1 MTSKRS
7 LAVYTILAINL
18 LLWICLELT
27 GGSQNTQNLMRFG
40 GISYLEISSGQYWR
54 LLAAMFLHIGAAHLA
69 VNGLSLLIMG
79 GMVEKTFGHIRF
91 IAIYLISG
99 LGGSA
104 FSFWMIHPFAIGA
117 GASGAVFGCVGALG
131 AFFLIRRREL
141 GQLGKQNL
149 NAILILAG
157 INFAFGFIMPGI
169 DNWAHLGGFL
179 TGILTGSGLI
189 PVTLGTNRFGV
200 LEMKHIENVSQSRS
214 RLGGPAL
221 LGLAVLLIAV
231 VILLAN
237 NKTIVERL

>member
-1 MTSKRS
+1 MSSKRP
-7 LAVYTILAINL
+7 LIVYAVLTINL

-27 GGSQNTQNLMRFG
+27 GGSQNTLNMMRFG
-40 GISYLEISSGQYWR
+40 GISFLEISTGQYWR

-79 GMVEKTFGHIRF
+79 GMVERTFGHIRI

-99 LGGSA
+99 LGGSV

-131 AFFLIRRREL
+131 SFFLIRRRDL
-141 GQLGKQNL
+141 GRLGKQNL

-179 TGILTGSGLI
+179 VGILTGSGLI
-189 PVTLGTNRFGV
+189 PVTLTSTRFGIRQMTHSEEGNQTRNK
-200 LEMKHIENVSQSRS
+200 LAKSAM
-214 RLGGPAL
+214 
-221 LGLAVLLIAV
+221 LGLAVLLIVLA
-231 VILLAN
+231 IILAN
-237 NKTIVERL
+237 NKSIIDRI

>member
-1 MTSKRS
+1 MSSKRP
-7 LAVYTILAINL
+7 LIVYAVLTINL

-40 GISYLEISSGQYWR
+40 GISFLEISTGQYWR

-79 GMVEKTFGHIRF
+79 GMVERTFGHIRF

-99 LGGSA
+99 LGGSV

-131 AFFLIRRREL
+131 SFFLIRRRDL
-141 GQLGKQNL
+141 GRLGKQNL

-179 TGILTGSGLI
+179 VGILTGSGLI
-189 PVTLGTNRFGV
+189 PVTLTSTRFG
-200 LEMKHIENVSQSRS
+200 I
-214 RLGGPAL
+214 RLMTHREEGNQTRNKLAKSAM
-221 LGLAVLLIAV
+221 LGLAVLLIALM
-231 VILLAN
+231 IILAN
-237 NKTIVERL
+237 NKNIIDRI

>member
-1 MTSKRS
+1 MTSKRP

-79 GMVEKTFGHIRF
+79 GMVEKIFGHTRF
-91 IAIYLISG
+91 IGIYLISG

-157 INFAFGFIMPGI
+157 INFTFGFIMPSI

-179 TGILTGSGLI
+179 AGILTCSGLI
-189 PVTLGTNRFGV
+189 PVTLVANRFEVQG
-200 LEMKHIENVSQSRS
+200 MKHSENVNQSRC
-214 RLGGPAL
+214 RLGATAM

-231 VILLAN
+231 VIILAN

>member
-1 MTSKRS
+1 
-7 LAVYTILAINL
+7 
-18 LLWICLELT
+18 
-27 GGSQNTQNLMRFG
+27 
-40 GISYLEISSGQYWR
+40 
-54 LLAAMFLHIGAAHLA
+54 
-69 VNGLSLLIMG
+69 MG

-200 LEMKHIENVSQSRS
+200 LEMKHSENVSQSRS
-214 RLGGPAL
+214 RLGGPAM

>member
-189 PVTLGTNRFGV
+189 PVTLGTTRFVV
-200 LEMKHIENVSQSRS
+200 LEMKHSENVSQSRS
-214 RLGGPAL
+214 RLGGPAM

>member
-1 MTSKRS
+1 MASKRP
-7 LAVYTILAINL
+7 LTVYTVLAINL

-79 GMVEKTFGHIRF
+79 GMVERTFGHIRF

-179 TGILTGSGLI
+179 AGILTGSGLI
-189 PVTLGTNRFGV
+189 PVTLVTNRFGV
-200 LEMKHIENVSQSRS
+200 REMRHSGNANQSRR
-214 RLGGPAL
+214 RLGGPVM

-231 VILLAN
+231 VIILAN